1 MIQTKKN
8 IIVAVIGSLTLGLVM
23 VKDLYRPYSK
33 LWKDNQSLSS
43 ISRLPAA
50 ANWSEVDIDL
60 ITDYFD
66 YPTYGK
72 LINHKIR
79 TNFYT
84 NKNEKYLKEKSLRTI
99 QEAFQKTFEHK
110 KPEEKA
116 AKLFTKN
123 LYSEF
128 IDNFIKT
135 IQITKIVNGQFQFDF
150 EFSPEINQSIEF
162 TKELST
168 NDLIDT
174 RNQESLLEIVDA
186 PQKDITDEILDIP
199 WPDSGDY
206 YQYVGGNITVWFK
219 VLDLVWK
226 PTSPIPNPKKNAVKG
241 FLRFRKYFKVNPQ
254 NSKLHL
260 IENRFFNIENIIF
273 MKEDESDLRYVTVDV
288 YKTFD
293 LENLTPQLDR
303 MEIHFGKLK
312 PSNEIHDSI
321 LENLISKDKP
331 DINTGDLIL
340 RGFYVSD
347 FESQKKLQVQ
357 IKIKSLIY
365 DFKSDEFDEESK
377 IIVSTDGNR
386 LPQSQMGLIK
396 NEVRDRLLR
405 MSSTELLNALEIER
419 FYPLDTKGNKK

>member
-1 MIQTKKN
+1 MFQTKKN
-8 IIVAVIGSLTLGLVM
+8 IIVAVIGSLTLGLLM
-23 VKDLYRPYSK
+23 MKDLYRPYSK
-33 LWKDNQSLSS
+33 LWEENQSSSS

-50 ANWSEVDIDL
+50 TNWSEIDIDL

-66 YPTYGK
+66 YPTFGK
-72 LINHKIR
+72 LINQKIR

-84 NKNEKYLKEKSLRTI
+84 NKNERYLKEKSLKTI

-110 KPEEKA
+110 RTEEKA

-150 EFSPEINQSIEF
+150 EFVPEINQKIEF
-162 TKELST
+162 TNELST
-168 NDLIDT
+168 NDLIDI
-174 RNQESLLEIVDA
+174 RNQESLLEIVDT
-186 PQKDITDEILDIP
+186 PPKEITDEILDIP

-206 YQYVGGNITVWFK
+206 YQYVGGNITAWFK
-219 VLDLVWK
+219 VLDLIWK
-226 PTSPIPNPKKNAVKG
+226 PSSPIPNPRKNAVKG

-254 NSKLHL
+254 NSKLQL
-260 IENRFFNIENIIF
+260 IKNRFFNIENIIF
-273 MKEDESDLRYVTVDV
+273 TKGDESNHTYVTVDV

-293 LENLTPQLDR
+293 LENLNPQLDR
-303 MEIHFGKLK
+303 MEIYFGKLK

-340 RGFYVSD
+340 RGFYISD
-347 FESQKKLQVQ
+347 FDSQKKLQVQ

-365 DFKSDEFDEESK
+365 DFKSDELDEESK
-377 IIVSTDGNR
+377 IIVSADGNR

-405 MSSTELLNALEIER
+405 MSSTELLKALETER
-419 FYPLDTKGNKK
+419 FYPLDVKGDKK